1 MGRKLIK
8 LDVPP
13 SDEDTLR
20 NSDTVFRKKPNTIIV
35 VLEDY
40 KGKIFEARAIRLEVA
55 EGTFSKPVLELLK
68 GYTIVDLDEYGFQ
81 NYNKTTI

>member
-13 SDEDTLR
+13 MDEDEYR
-20 NSDTVFRKKPNTIIV
+20 NCGTIIV

-40 KGKIFEARAIRLEVA
+40 KGKIFEARAIRLEEA
-55 EGTFSKPVLELLK
+55 EITFSKPVLALLK

-81 NYNKTTI
+81 SYNKTTI

>member
-40 KGKIFEARAIRLEVA
+40 KGKIFEARAIRLEEA
-55 EGTFSKPVLELLK
+55 EITFSKPVLALLK
-68 GYTIVDLDEYGFQ
+68 GYTIVDLDEQGFQ
-81 NYNKTTI
+81 SYNKTKI

>member
-13 SDEDTLR
+13 MDDYEYR
-20 NSDTVFRKKPNTIIV
+20 NCGTIIV

-40 KGKIFEARAIRLEVA
+40 KGKIFEARAIRLDVA
-55 EGTFSKPVLELLK
+55 EVTFSKPVLELLK

>member
-13 SDEDTLR
+13 MDDHYEYR
-20 NSDTVFRKKPNTIIV
+20 NCGTIIV

-40 KGKIFEARAIRLEVA
+40 KGKIFEARAIRLEEA
-55 EGTFSKPVLELLK
+55 EITFSKPVLALLK

-81 NYNKTTI
+81 SYNKTKI